1 MITVRRLYRYPVK
14 GLSPEP
20 LEEVQLAPG
29 ETIPFDRAYAIENG
43 PGRFDPAT
51 PKHLPKINFLMLMRN
66 EKLAA
71 LETAFDAD
79 SQVLTLYR
87 DGKQVARGDLNTKLG
102 RQMIEQFFA
111 GYMAGELKGAPRV
124 VSAQGHSFSDVADK
138 CLHLV
143 NLETVRSLGV
153 ELGQELDPL
162 RFRANV
168 YFDGLA
174 PWAEAQW
181 LDRQVRLGDAVLEVF
196 ARTDRCAA
204 TDVNPATAARDTS
217 IPPDLMRMYGHNE
230 LGVYARVVEG
240 GTVRLGD
247 TLSV

>member
-20 LEEVQLAPG
+20 LGEVQLAPG

-71 LETAFDAD
+71 LETAYDGD